1 MSYFPGE
8 AFSLTSFRRDSNA
21 AQILNRRNRCVP
33 PWSLEKRR
41 SQIALDWVV
50 FFLSDVETGVGPFMA
65 GYLTGIR
72 HWNPQQIGI
81 IIAAQKIAS
90 VLTQASAGWLI
101 DRTTFKRWIMAGVA
115 LAISF
120 GSVFVVWS
128 PGIFSQSLNQIGIG
142 AATSIAT
149 LTISALSLGLVGREA
164 LSRRMGRNGAF
175 SHAGNMLTAS
185 LAGYAGFRIGQEW
198 IFYSSAA
205 LGVACS
211 LAALAI
217 REPDIDHAVAREAPD
232 PEQSGSQDA
241 ADASALLKSPTVL
254 IFAAVVLLFHFTN
267 SALLPLAG
275 EEISR
280 DKEKLASLYLTACIV
295 LPQLVMI
302 PVSWLTGWSA
312 NRLGRK
318 LILTIGFAALTL
330 RALLFAISANPDFI
344 VAVEILDGIGTGI
357 SGVITVLV
365 VADLAKGSGRFNA
378 LGGMMQS
385 GLGVGAFLGNLLAGV
400 AAKRFGFP
408 PVFYG
413 LATVALTGMI
423 LLLLAMP
430 ETKPAKSKST

>member
-1 MSYFPGE
+1 
-8 AFSLTSFRRDSNA
+8 
-21 AQILNRRNRCVP
+21 V
-33 PWSLEKRR
+33 
-41 SQIALDWVV
+41 
-50 FFLSDVETGVGPFMA
+50 
-65 GYLTGIR
+65 
-72 HWNPQQIGI
+72 
-81 IIAAQKIAS
+81 
-90 VLTQASAGWLI
+90 
-101 DRTTFKRWIMAGVA
+101 
-115 LAISF
+115 
-120 GSVFVVWS
+120 
-128 PGIFSQSLNQIGIG
+128 FSQTLNQIGIG

-149 LTISALSLGLVGREA
+149 LTVSALSLGLVGREE

-185 LAGYAGFRIGQEW
+185 LAGYAGFRISQEW

-205 LGVACS
+205 LGIACS
-211 LAALAI
+211 LAALSI

-232 PEQSGSQDA
+232 SEHAGDGTA
-241 ADASALLKSPTVL
+241 GRASALLTSPAVL
-254 IFAAVVLLFHFTN
+254 IFAVVVTLFHFTN

-280 DKEKLASLYLTACIV
+280 DKGKVASLYLTACIV

-318 LILTIGFAALTL
+318 LIFAVAFAALTL
-330 RALLFAISANPDFI
+330 RAALFALSANPNFI
-344 VAVEILDGIGTGI
+344 VAVEILDAIGTGI

-385 GLGVGAFLGNLLAGV
+385 GLGIGAFLGNLLAGA
-400 AAKRFGFP
+400 AAKRFGFAP
-408 PVFYG
+408 AFYG
-413 LATVALTGMI
+413 LAAVALAGMI

-430 ETKPAKSKST
+430 ETNPAESKST

>member
-1 MSYFPGE
+1 M
-8 AFSLTSFRRDSNA
+8 
-21 AQILNRRNRCVP
+21 I
-33 PWSLEKRR
+33 SLEKRR
-41 SQIALDWVV
+41 SQSALDWVV

-65 GYLTGIR
+65 GYLTGVR
-72 HWNPQQIGI
+72 GWNPEQIGI

-90 VLTQASAGWLI
+90 VVTQASAGWLI
-101 DRTTFKRWIMAGVA
+101 DRTTLKRWIMAGGA

-120 GSVFVVWS
+120 GSGFVVWS
-128 PGIFSQSLNQIGIG
+128 PGVFTQSLNQIGIG

-149 LTISALSLGLVGREA
+149 LTVSALSLGLVGREA
-164 LSRRMGRNGAF
+164 LSRRMGRNGVY
-175 SHAGNMLTAS
+175 SHAGNMLTAT
-185 LAGYAGFRIGQEW
+185 LAGYAGFRIGQDW
-198 IFYSSAA
+198 IFYFSAA

-211 LAALAI
+211 VAALAV
-217 REPDIDHAVAREAPD
+217 RETDINHAVAREAPESKESD
-232 PEQSGSQDA
+232 GGA
-241 ADASALLKSPTVL
+241 ARASKLLRSPAVL
-254 IFAAVVLLFHFTN
+254 IFALVILLFHFTN

-280 DKEKLASLYLTACIV
+280 DKGKSAPLYLTACIV

-312 NRLGRK
+312 NRVGRK
-318 LILTIGFAALTL
+318 LILSLAFGALVL
-330 RALLFAISANPDFI
+330 RGVLFAMVTDPNFI
-344 VAVEILDGIGTGI
+344 VAVEVLDGIGTGI

-385 GLGVGAFLGNLLAGV
+385 GLGVGAFLGNLLAGS
-400 AAKRFGFP
+400 AAKRLGFP

-413 LATVALTGMI
+413 LATVALLGLV

-430 ETKPAKSKST
+430 ETKPSGTKST

>member
-1 MSYFPGE
+1 M
-8 AFSLTSFRRDSNA
+8 A
-21 AQILNRRNRCVP
+21 
-33 PWSLEKRR
+33 PWSLENRR
-41 SQIALDWVV
+41 SQRALDWVV

-65 GYLTGIR
+65 GYLTGVR
-72 HWNPQQIGI
+72 HWDPQQIGI

-101 DRTTFKRWIMAGVA
+101 DRTTLKRWIMAGVA
-115 LAISF
+115 LAISV

-128 PGIFSQSLNQIGIG
+128 PGVFSQSLNQIGIG

-149 LTISALSLGLVGREA
+149 LTVSALSLGLVGRKA

-185 LAGYAGFRIGQEW
+185 LAGYAGFRISQEW

-205 LGVACS
+205 LGIACS

-217 REPDIDHAVAREAPD
+217 RESDIDHAAAREAPD
-232 PEQSGSQDA
+232 PEHAGDRTAGSA
-241 ADASALLKSPTVL
+241 TALLTSPAVL
-254 IFAAVVLLFHFTN
+254 IFAVVVTLFHFTN

-275 EEISR
+275 EEIAR
-280 DKEKLASLYLTACIV
+280 DKGKVASLYLTACIV

-318 LILTIGFAALTL
+318 VIFTVAFGALTL
-330 RALLFAISANPDFI
+330 RAALFALSANPNFI
-344 VAVEILDGIGTGI
+344 VAVETLDGIGTGI

-365 VADLAKGSGRFNA
+365 VADLAKGTGRFNT
-378 LGGMMQS
+378 LGGVMQS
-385 GLGVGAFLGNLLAGV
+385 GLGIGAFLGNLLAGA
-400 AAKRFGFP
+400 AAKRFGFEP
-408 PVFYG
+408 AFYG
-413 LATVALTGMI
+413 LAAVALAGMI
-423 LLLLAMP
+423 LFLVAMP
-430 ETKPAKSKST
+430 ETNPAESKST

>member
-1 MSYFPGE
+1 M
-8 AFSLTSFRRDSNA
+8 AL
-21 AQILNRRNRCVP
+21 
-33 PWSLEKRR
+33 WSLEKRG
-41 SQIALDWVV
+41 SQRALDWVV

-65 GYLTGIR
+65 GYLTGVR
-72 HWNPQQIGI
+72 HWNPQQIGMV
-81 IIAAQKIAS
+81 IAAQKIAS

-101 DRTTFKRWIMAGVA
+101 DRTTLKRWIMAGVA
-115 LAISF
+115 LAISV

-128 PGIFSQSLNQIGIG
+128 PGVFAQSLNQIGIG

-149 LTISALSLGLVGREA
+149 LTVSALSLGLVGRA
-164 LSRRMGRNGAF
+164 AFSRRMGRNGAF

-185 LAGYAGFRIGQEW
+185 LAGYAGFRISQEW
-198 IFYSSAA
+198 IFYSSAT
-205 LGVACS
+205 LGIACS

-217 REPDIDHAVAREAPD
+217 RESDIDHAVAREAPD
-232 PEQSGSQDA
+232 PEQSGHRTAGS
-241 ADASALLKSPTVL
+241 ASDLLTSRAVL
-254 IFAAVVLLFHFTN
+254 IFAVVVTLFHFTN

-280 DKEKLASLYLTACIV
+280 DKGKVASLYLTACIV

-318 LILTIGFAALTL
+318 LIFAVAFGALTL
-330 RALLFAISANPDFI
+330 RAALFALSANPNFI

-378 LGGMMQS
+378 LSGMMQS
-385 GLGVGAFLGNLLAGV
+385 GLGVGAFLGNLLAGA
-400 AAKRFGFP
+400 AAKRFGFEP
-408 PVFYG
+408 AFYG
-413 LATVALTGMI
+413 LAAVALAGMI
-423 LLLLAMP
+423 LFVVLMP
-430 ETKPAKSKST
+430 ETNAAESKST